1 MVAKTITRKKN
12 PEIVKEE
19 LFKLVEGNWCSG
31 GGAVYI
37 QNIIDQREAID
48 INKCYEKIIESGNK
62 KNPVRYEAIE
72 EQMLKNFKEKGWVD
86 LRSIL
91 KLDFWNV

>member
-1 MVAKTITRKKN
+1 MVVKTITRKKN

-19 LFKLVEGNWCSG
+19 LFKLVEGKWCSG

-62 KNPVRYEAIE
+62 KTPVRYEAIE
-72 EQMLKNFKEKGWVD
+72 EQMLKNFKEKDWVD

>member
-1 MVAKTITRKKN
+1 MVVKTITRKKN

-19 LFKLVEGNWCSG
+19 LFKLVEGKWCSG

-37 QNIIDQREAID
+37 QNIFDQREAID

-62 KNPVRYEAIE
+62 KL
-72 EQMLKNFKEKGWVD
+72 Q
-86 LRSIL
+86 
-91 KLDFWNV
+91 

>member
-62 KNPVRYEAIE
+62 KTPVRYEAIE
-72 EQMLKNFKEKGWVD
+72 EQMLKNFKEKDWVD